1 MFYCVF
7 TTFTNYMKFFDVW
20 PLSKVGQICNF
31 SSPWDFLLFIIAR
44 PLVVVEY
51 AQYGDL
57 LGYLRKSR
65 GVHDNYYSD
74 PSVKPRSTLTSKQL
88 LKFAWEVSDGME
100 YLSMK
105 KVTCIRFWNCD
116 PAVCWK
122 SSNLKLIWDSC
133 GFIQLVLEI
142 LTRLM
147 ITNSLQFLATFNL
160 SLRKFATFE
169 QALR

>member
-1 MFYCVF
+1 MATV
-7 TTFTNYMKFFDVW
+7 KSRPD
-20 PLSKVGQICNF
+20 LQ
-31 SSPWDFLLFIIAR
+31 FLKSLRFPFIYHKAR

-105 KVTCIRFWNCD
+105 KVTCIRF
-116 PAVCWK
+116 
-122 SSNLKLIWDSC
+122 
-133 GFIQLVLEI
+133 
-142 LTRLM
+142 
-147 ITNSLQFLATFNL
+147 
-160 SLRKFATFE
+160 
-169 QALR
+169 